1 MTVLSNIWT
10 NETTV
15 IRKVRQGPVLVC
27 HGERGGSV
35 VECRTP
41 EREVRGSRP
50 TSAVLCP

>member
-27 HGERGGSV
+27 QTNAINHTQKKHKIDNVYENSQ
-35 VECRTP
+35 EF
-41 EREVRGSRP
+41 
-50 TSAVLCP
+50 